1 MSSFITEPL
10 PFNEKSPTTPA
21 PWGLSHPCE
30 QELPCVGL
38 AESCRF
44 SLFVKELPVGTHSQH
59 LNSLVLG
66 RIADDLAQLAP
77 FANIGN
83 HFGDHVL
90 GIEKNAVCF
99 RTIHDAETASLL
111 CHALFVGDHRYVV
124 HALSF
129 PPLTLPRPSIRKCSS
144 QPIPRPSHR
153 PPSLPPG
160 FWRATVPFSRTSL

>member
-1 MSSFITEPL
+1 M
-10 PFNEKSPTTPA
+10 KKA
-21 PWGLSHPCE
+21 PRRRRHGAFSHPCE

-44 SLFVKELPVGTHSQH
+44 SLFMKELPVSTHSQH

-77 FANIGN
+77 FADIGN
-83 HFGDHVL
+83 HFGNHVL

-111 CHALFVGDHRYVV
+111 CHTLFVGDYRYVV
-124 HALSF
+124 HAPSF
-129 PPLTLPRPSIRKCSS
+129 PPLTLPRPSIRTCSS
-144 QPIPRPSHR
+144 RPIPRPSHR
-153 PPSLPPG
+153 PPSPPPG
-160 FWRATVPFSRTSL
+160 SSRSTVPSSRTSS